1 MRYFGFGQIGDNAIQ
16 QEISARGIRIEE
28 PPPDDWEPPPDE
40 WEPPPEDERPI
51 TPVVISPPVPTIPWT
66 PIVTQPPEDD
76 FIDVLEPPE
85 EKKAFVLS
93 GKMIGLG
100 LGLVVLLAMMGK
112 GTERKALPA
121 ARRTPEPRALPPPG
135 PTGKRVIVDI

>member
-1 MRYFGFGQIGDNAIQ
+1 MRYFGFGQVAENAIQ

-28 PPPDDWEPPPDE
+28 PPPPDEPPP

-51 TPVVISPPVPTIPWT
+51 TPVIITPPPVTTIPWT
-66 PIVTQPPEDD
+66 PLVTEPTEDD

-93 GKMIGLG
+93 RNAMIGLG
-100 LGLVVLLAMMGK
+100 LGLVVLVVMMGK

-121 ARRTPEPRALPPPG
+121 ARPTPERRALPPPG

>member
-28 PPPDDWEPPPDE
+28 PPPWEPPPDE
-40 WEPPPEDERPI
+40 PPPWEPPPPDDRPI

-66 PIVTQPPEDD
+66 PLITEPGEDD
-76 FIDVLEPPE
+76 LIDVLEPPE

-121 ARRTPEPRALPPPG
+121 ARRTPEPRALPAAR
-135 PTGKRVIVDI
+135 TGRRVIVDI